1 MKTAE
6 NFDIDENKGGRVHS
20 LEKQVALLGSQL
32 QQHRLEIDELK
43 KMLTKLQR
51 QQHLERQQSQQHL
64 ERQQS
69 QQLKRELMRQ
79 QRFRQM
85 VRI

>member
-51 QQHLERQQSQQHL
+51 QQHLERQQSQQ
-64 ERQQS
+64 
-69 QQLKRELMRQ
+69 LKRELMRQ